1 MDPSETTDHIP
12 SGEST
17 EELTQAG
24 TVMGTPAYM
33 APEQA
38 RGEAIDALADV
49 FALGGILCAILT
61 GQPPFTGKSSL
72 EVLQRAQ
79 AADLA
84 DAHARLD
91 GCGADPDLL
100 ALARRCLSPRPADR
114 PANGQAVADE
124 LTAYLNGVQ
133 ERLHQVELATAESR
147 TRAQEEAKRRR
158 VTLAAGGAVLLVLS
172 AGVIVSGWFAI
183 KAREEAH
190 EASRQAIAAG
200 KAEKKAQERAEAEAQ
215 AKKLAAA
222 NAESARNS
230 EATARRAEQV
240 ARAEEE
246 AGRKLLYTTDM
257 QLAPFVWGDDRTTAQ
272 KLRALLS
279 KHIPEERMKDEG
291 GRMNETGQKA
301 ASSLIF
307 PPSSFESKPD
317 LRGFEWH
324 YYQHLL
330 EDSAA
335 VLKGHAT
342 PVITAAFTSNGQ
354 LVTLD
359 QDGQA
364 RRWDLD
370 SQAEDKASRREL
382 KKGGIAAVRVLSSDG
397 RLAALAEG
405 DKVYVVETS
414 TGREHFQIE
423 STPGPSRR
431 LLFNP
436 DGGRLVVFDE
446 RIRWCDVASGQ
457 VIASVYHGLNGGN
470 SLALSADGLT
480 LAVIGHGLN
489 SAQYSIFR
497 LDTRT
502 RKVTPQTVNT
512 GGTMRVAALS
522 GDGRLLAANYP
533 ASGWLRVF
541 DAPTGRPIA
550 QHGSAHSSPIAAMAF
565 TGESPKLATADV
577 EGTIKIW
584 EDARKLNSKSAAS
597 MTKKGHEAAITHLGF
612 SRDGKQLVSTSADKT
627 ARVWEMDHT
636 GTAIRVLERAG
647 GGCFSARFSPDGQW
661 IAAAVGGSVR
671 LWDAATGKLVR
682 DLSPGEQRPVS
693 SVAFSPADVR
703 LLAAGYGGEADGP
716 NVALLDIDAGTELA
730 RLPAANDLAGHDPG
744 KLSVVVSALAFSPDG
759 RISGRRPGLA
769 ESLQPCNFCQSAL
782 GLGGRHAPTDPALE
796 GTHGLLYF
804 SRILQRRKAAG
815 QRQPR
820 RDCDPLVDRIMESD
834 PNPAES
840 RSGVDLQPSRAE
852 VQDVAFSPDGK
863 TLALASRQGT
873 VQFWEAATGK
883 LMETLKGHSSAV
895 NALAFSPDGRT
906 LASGGTD
913 QTIRLWN
920 VETRRELLQ
929 LDRGGVELDRVQTLR
944 FAPDGRHLLAG
955 GLAIAFW
962 STAPVVWNDPDRG
975 ALSLRVLLNSK
986 ADFQSRIRMLSEN
999 LRLHAAL
1006 EKLDSNDLRVAAA
1019 LAAAQANWHA
1029 SRQAWPQATQAF
1041 DRLVAVDRT
1050 TPGAWLRTPGLLRLA
1065 RALVEENR
1073 PRDAAALLVGG
1084 ASRRAAD
1091 GLPPA
1096 VDGELLLPL
1105 RAAINERLAR
1115 DPPNP
1120 GLLELRAELAGQWS
1134 DAKAQLAD
1142 YTAAIEALSRQNP
1155 EPAAD
1160 LRRLYGRRGHAEVAL
1175 QQWQQAEDDFA
1186 RIVSD
1191 ATTDD
1196 SLLSDQALAQADVLL
1211 ERKPGAIAVAG
1222 FPLRLAHEQLVSVA
1236 RKIIDPWSKLAAAY
1250 RLHGDQPAI
1259 GKLAASRP
1267 QAASAIGDLFAAD
1280 KQWER
1285 AIEIYSTAISK
1296 RTTDVLLLWKRA
1308 RAFEAL
1314 KNWDGAAADWSRA
1327 ASGNPEGAK
1336 LLAEF
1341 ARRLAAGGKASLA
1354 NDQFE
1359 KARALYERSLDADPE
1374 NDVVATEL
1382 AEMLLAMHAND
1393 PGRLKRRANRFALL
1407 KATDPWLK
1415 LAVAYAVSG
1424 RNDAAV
1430 QYFGRALQRAN
1441 GDEARKPI
1449 VELAARFDDVLIVLA
1464 ERQPD
1469 LAPLQLAL
1477 ARKLAE
1483 RGKQRLAQKQP
1494 AEAGAVAES
1503 TRDSHATARNR
1514 KRRRGLRRGRMKP
1527 IKPLGL
1533 HVAWISWTAN
1543 CATSSSRWR
1552 RPRPGKARSTR
1563 PWRRSPRR
1571 WIWPRTV
1578 VAKPGSS
1585 RVWWRWPLPE
1595 EIRMDR
1601 RRQSMTRRK
1610 RGFAVW
1616 LSTG

>member
-759 RISGRRPGLA
+759 RYLVA
-769 ESLQPCNFCQSAL
+769 
-782 GLGGRHAPTDPALE
+782 GLGSPNLFSPAISANPLLVWEVATRQLIRRLKGHTGFCTSLEFSSDGRLLASGSHDGTAILWSTESWKATQTLRNPDP
-796 GTHGLLYF
+796 GWIY
-804 SRILQRRKAAG
+804 SQAG
-815 QRQPR
+815 
-820 RDCDPLVDRIMESD
+820 
-834 PNPAES
+834 
-840 RSGVDLQPSRAE
+840 AE

-1120 GLLELRAELAGQWS
+1120 GLLELR
-1134 DAKAQLAD
+1134 
-1142 YTAAIEALSRQNP
+1142 
-1155 EPAAD
+1155 
-1160 LRRLYGRRGHAEVAL
+1160 RRARRPVVRCEGPV
-1175 QQWQQAEDDFA
+1175 
-1186 RIVSD
+1186 
-1191 ATTDD
+1191 
-1196 SLLSDQALAQADVLL
+1196 
-1211 ERKPGAIAVAG
+1211 G
-1222 FPLRLAHEQLVSVA
+1222 
-1236 RKIIDPWSKLAAAY
+1236 
-1250 RLHGDQPAI
+1250 RLHRRHRSSFPAEPR
-1259 GKLAASRP
+1259 ARSRP
-1267 QAASAIGDLFAAD
+1267 QAALRPARPRGS
-1280 KQWER
+1280 R
-1285 AIEIYSTAISK
+1285 PTA
-1296 RTTDVLLLWKRA
+1296 
-1308 RAFEAL
+1308 
-1314 KNWDGAAADWSRA
+1314 
-1327 ASGNPEGAK
+1327 
-1336 LLAEF
+1336 
-1341 ARRLAAGGKASLA
+1341 
-1354 NDQFE
+1354 
-1359 KARALYERSLDADPE
+1359 
-1374 NDVVATEL
+1374 VATGG
-1382 AEMLLAMHAND
+1382 
-1393 PGRLKRRANRFALL
+1393 GRFR
-1407 KATDPWLK
+1407 
-1415 LAVAYAVSG
+1415 
-1424 RNDAAV
+1424 
-1430 QYFGRALQRAN
+1430 
-1441 GDEARKPI
+1441 
-1449 VELAARFDDVLIVLA
+1449 
-1464 ERQPD
+1464 PD
-1469 LAPLQLAL
+1469 
-1477 ARKLAE
+1477 
-1483 RGKQRLAQKQP
+1483 
-1494 AEAGAVAES
+1494 
-1503 TRDSHATARNR
+1503 R
-1514 KRRRGLRRGRMKP
+1514 KRRDNRRF
-1527 IKPLGL
+1527 LA
-1533 HVAWISWTAN
+1533 V
-1543 CATSSSRWR
+1543 
-1552 RPRPGKARSTR
+1552 RPGAGAGGCAPGAETR
-1563 PWRRSPRR
+1563 CDC
-1571 WIWPRTV
+1571 
-1578 VAKPGSS
+1578 G
-1585 RVWWRWPLPE
+1585 
-1595 EIRMDR
+1595 
-1601 RRQSMTRRK
+1601 
-1610 RGFAVW
+1610 RGFSAAIG
-1616 LSTG
+1616 T